1 MSAEVAIVEVVFV
14 RKFQMAGDF
23 TARFSYCS
31 SCHVSNVSFL
41 KKTGK
46 RYKYTQYTALC
57 LESTLISTT
66 IVVF

>member
-41 KKTGK
+41 LAKIQPQTM
-46 RYKYTQYTALC
+46 TEPALC
-57 LESTLISTT
+57 FTDVQLERG
-66 IVVF
+66 